1 MKMLSVRPCPSCG
14 AFKRVKLCRIHFAV
28 KRYKINCL
36 RCGYCGKT
44 AFTKRGAVEKW
55 NNDNERGRMKTP
67 EEIKTA
73 VRFARE
79 CGSGVE
85 LEGKQ

>member
-1 MKMLSVRPCPSCG
+1 MEPSM
-14 AFKRVKLCRIHFAV
+14 AAEVF
-28 KRYKINCL
+28 
-36 RCGYCGKT
+36 
-44 AFTKRGAVEKW
+44 E
-55 NNDNERGRMKTP
+55 MKTP

>member
-1 MKMLSVRPCPSCG
+1 MKMLSVRPCPSC
-14 AFKRVKLCRIHFAV
+14 
-28 KRYKINCL
+28 
-36 RCGYCGKT
+36 
-44 AFTKRGAVEKW
+44 GAVEKW